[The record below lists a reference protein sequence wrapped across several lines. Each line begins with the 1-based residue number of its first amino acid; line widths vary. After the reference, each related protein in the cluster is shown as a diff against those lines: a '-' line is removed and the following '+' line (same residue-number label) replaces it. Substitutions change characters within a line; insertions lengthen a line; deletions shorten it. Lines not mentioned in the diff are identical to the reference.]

1 MEVAHCFLSAVAVRK
16 EPSHASEMVNQLLF
30 GDTVEILERRP
41 EWVLTRAFY
50 DGYEGWVSDK
60 QLQKEAATAPSTF
73 IVPADNIAIVNGIRT
88 IIPAGACCP
97 ADLLTLPVDMERKP
111 VSTACRFLGSP
122 YLWGGR
128 TTMGIDCSG
137 LVQVAYKVCGI
148 ELPREASQQAHCGSE
163 VPLEEACAGDL
174 AFFSN
179 NEGRIVHV
187 GIIAG
192 DGTIIHAS
200 GMVRRDR
207 IDSTGIFN
215 EERGCYTHRLCF
227 IRKIK

>member
-1 MEVAHCFLSAVAVRK
+1 MEVAHCILSAVAVRK

-41 EWVLTRAFY
+41 EWLLTRALF

-60 QLQKEAATAPSTF
+60 QLQTVVTMASSTF
-73 IVPADNIAIVNGIRT
+73 VAPTDNIAVVNGIRT
-88 IIPAGACCP
+88 IIPAGSCCP
-97 ADLLTLPVDMERKP
+97 ADMLLLSSDAERKP
-111 VSTACRFLGSP
+111 VPTACRFLGTP

-137 LVQVAYKVCGI
+137 LIQVVYKLRGI
-148 ELPREASQQAHCGSE
+148 TLPRDASQQAHCGSE
-163 VPLEEACAGDL
+163 VALSEARAGDL

-207 IDSTGIFN
+207 IDDKGIFN
-215 EERGCYTHRLCF
+215 EERKEYSHKLFGIKRL
-227 IRKIK
+227 